1 MRPADLFDRAAAGL
15 QRRLPTVT
23 PADLDAPT
31 PCAGWNVRDLLAHLA
46 EESCWAAGVLVGD
59 APEVVAARCDGDL
72 IADQPVAALDRL
84 TAAARTAARDP
95 SRDTVS
101 FGERTMATAD
111 YLTELFA
118 DNLVH
123 T

>member
-1 MRPADLFDRAAAGL
+1 MRPDDLFDRAAAGL
-15 QRRLPTVT
+15 QRRLPAVT

-59 APEVVAARCDGDL
+59 APEVVTARCDGDL

-84 TAAARTAARDP
+84 TAAARTVARDP

-101 FGERTMATAD
+101 FGERTMATGD

-118 DNLVH
+118 DYLV
-123 T
+123 